1 MHNLMLEDNNDYL
14 DEKTKKVIS
23 KCYQILES
31 RNSIVGEKAQDDI
44 ARLFTV
50 HILKLEFKN
59 TTSELYKKCRELKD
73 FQDKEYFINCIIDLK
88 KLADKG
94 VSRILHQWKLF
105 VKHVLID
112 VLEYDEIDMNFN
124 CNDATTVGH
133 LILTLSNELEINEE
147 YIDFFVDKYEG
158 VNELFRLIKNDVIV

>member
-1 MHNLMLEDNNDYL
+1 MLEDNNDYL
-14 DEKTKKVIS
+14 DEKTKRVVY

-31 RNSIVGEKAQDDI
+31 KNSIVGEKTQDDI

-59 TTSELYKKCRELKD
+59 KTSELYKKCRELKD
-73 FQDKEYFINCIIDLK
+73 FENKEYFIDLK

-105 VKHVLID
+105 VKNVLID
-112 VLEYDEIDMNFN
+112 VLEYDEIDMKFN

-147 YIDFFVDKYEG
+147 YIDFFVDKYED
-158 VNELFRLIKNDVIV
+158 VNELFRLIKNDVII